1 MAPKLPYSRVTNVSM
16 TRNDNFPTRRGF
28 GTQLILTHSSVV
40 GQVDATKR
48 TKLYATLAEVEAD
61 FGPATSVYKAAL
73 AAFSQNPRPVRL
85 KVGYAATPVG
95 ADDAA
100 KKASFIDSLSAIVDY
115 DQSFYQITLD
125 AALRDQPYL
134 DGLVE
139 WVEAQPKIAMLDTN
153 DIGHENPANTT
164 SISARHKG
172 TVERTATFYHTS
184 SSEYLA
190 ASMAAYMSTRVF
202 DDADTAYTLKFKKAP
217 GITPIDRGSAAV
229 TSITGFVEQTGQSES
244 AGHCSNT
251 YIDIGDQDFL
261 VEGSTLTQN
270 VFIDEIHATDW
281 IIARTEEEMLGLYL
295 NNARIPYTDQGMQ
308 QLASVPRMIM
318 NLATRAGLVAR
329 DLNPVTGR
337 YEAAVQ
343 ISVPSV
349 FDVPE
354 SQRKARIAPAITVR
368 FRYAGAIH
376 YSTINYFMSF

>member
-1 MAPKLPYSRVTNVSM
+1 MAKLPYSRVTNVNM

-28 GTQLILTHSSVV
+28 GTQLILTHSSVA

-48 TKLYATLAEVEAD
+48 TKLYATLSEVEAD
-61 FGPATSVYKAAL
+61 FGPSTSVYKAAL
-73 AAFSQNPRPVRL
+73 SAFSQNPRPIRL

-100 KKASFIDSLSAIVDY
+100 KKANFIASLQSILNY
-115 DQSFYQITLD
+115 DQAFYQITLD

-134 DGLVE
+134 DGLIE
-139 WVEAQPKIAMLDTN
+139 WTEAQPKIAMIDTN
-153 DIGHENPANTT
+153 AVGHEDPANTT
-164 SISARHKG
+164 TVSARHKG
-172 TVERTATFYHTS
+172 TVERTATFYHTDAN
-184 SSEYLA
+184 EYLA

-202 DDADTAYTLKFKKAP
+202 DDADSAYTLKFKKAP
-217 GITPIDRGSAAV
+217 GVSPIDKGSAVV
-229 TSITGFVEQTGQSES
+229 TAITGFVEQTGQSQS

-251 YIDIGDQDFL
+251 LIDIGDQFFL

-281 IIARTEEEMLGLYL
+281 IIARTEEEMLALYL
-295 NNARIPYTDQGMQ
+295 NNARIPFTDQGMQ

-318 NLATRAGLVAR
+318 NLAVRAGLVAK
-329 DLNPVTGR
+329 DLNPITGL
-337 YEAAVQ
+337 YEPAVQ
-343 ISVPSV
+343 ITVPSV

-354 SQRKARIAPAITVR
+354 SQRKARIAPAIVVR
-368 FRYAGAIH
+368 FRYAGAVH

>member
-1 MAPKLPYSRVTNVSM
+1 MAKLPYSRVTNVSM

-28 GTQLILTHSSVV
+28 GTQLILTHSSVA

-48 TKLYATLAEVEAD
+48 TKLYASLSEVEAD
-61 FGPATSVYKAAL
+61 FNSGTSVYKAAL
-73 AAFSQNPRPVRL
+73 SAFSQNPRPIRL

-100 KKASFIDSLSAIVDY
+100 KKAHFLASLQSILNY
-115 DQSFYQITLD
+115 DQAFYQITLD

-139 WVEAQPKIAMLDTN
+139 WVEAQPKIAMIDSN
-153 DIGHENPANTT
+153 AVGHEDPANTT
-164 SISARHKG
+164 TISARHKG
-172 TVERTATFYHTS
+172 TVERTATFYHTDA
-184 SSEYLA
+184 SEYLA

-202 DDADTAYTLKFKKAP
+202 DDADSAYTLKFKKAP
-217 GITPIDRGSAAV
+217 GVSPIDKGSAVV
-229 TSITGFVEQTGQSES
+229 TAITGFVEQTGQSQS

-251 YIDIGDQDFL
+251 LIDIGDQFFL

-281 IIARTEEEMLGLYL
+281 IIARTEEEMLALYL
-295 NNARIPYTDQGMQ
+295 NNARIPFTDQGMQ

-318 NLATRAGLVAR
+318 NLAVRAGLVAKDR
-329 DLNPVTGR
+329 NPVTGL
-337 YEAAVQ
+337 YEPAVQ
-343 ISVPSV
+343 ITVPSV

-354 SQRKARIAPAITVR
+354 SQRKARIAPAIVVR
-368 FRYAGAIH
+368 FRYAGAVH

>member
-1 MAPKLPYSRVTNVSM
+1 MAKLPYSRVTNVNL

-28 GTQLILTHSSVV
+28 GTQLILTHSSVA

-48 TKLYATLAEVEAD
+48 TKLYASLSEVEAD
-61 FGPATSVYKAAL
+61 WPANTSVYKAAL
-73 AAFSQNPRPVRL
+73 SAFSQNPRPIRL
-85 KVGYAATPVG
+85 KVGYAATPTG

-100 KKASFIDSLSAIVDY
+100 KKANFMASLQSILNY
-115 DQSFYQITLD
+115 DQAFYQITLD

-139 WVEAQPKIAMLDTN
+139 WVEAQPKIAMIDSN
-153 DIGHENPANTT
+153 AVGHEDPANTT
-164 SISARHKG
+164 TISARHKG
-172 TVERTATFYHTS
+172 TVERTATFYHTDPN
-184 SSEYLA
+184 EYLA

-202 DDADTAYTLKFKKAP
+202 DDADSAYTLKFKKAP
-217 GITPIDRGSAAV
+217 GVSPIDKGSAVV
-229 TSITGFVEQTGQSES
+229 TAITGFVEQTGQSQS

-251 YIDIGDQDFL
+251 LIDIGDQYFL

-281 IIARTEEEMLGLYL
+281 IIARTEEEMLALYL
-295 NNARIPYTDQGMQ
+295 NNARIPFTDQGMQ

-318 NLATRAGLVAR
+318 NLAVRAGLVAK
-329 DLNPVTGR
+329 DLNPITGL
-337 YEAAVQ
+337 YEPAVQ
-343 ISVPSV
+343 ITVPSV

-354 SQRKARIAPAITVR
+354 SQRKARIAPAIVVR
-368 FRYAGAIH
+368 FRYAGAVH